1 MNLKAPVPSVAPVA
15 APVKAKAN
23 VVTDSEEIETTEV
36 QSSSK
41 SDLILGIA
49 ATITALL
56 ALGVQIWTY
65 LG

>member
-1 MNLKAPVPSVAPVA
+1 VAPAA
-15 APVKAKAN
+15 APAK
-23 VVTDSEEIETTEV
+23 EEEDTESNEPESSVV
-36 QSSSK
+36 QSSSTA
-41 SDLILGIA
+41 DLILGIA

>member
-1 MNLKAPVPSVAPVA
+1 VAPAAAPAKAKKEEDTETNEPESSVVPS
-15 APVKAKAN
+15 
-23 VVTDSEEIETTEV
+23 
-36 QSSSK
+36 SSTA
-41 SDLILGIA
+41 DLILGIA

>member
-1 MNLKAPVPSVAPVA
+1 VAPTP
-15 APVKAKAN
+15 APAKAK
-23 VVTDSEEIETTEV
+23 EEEVAESPETSGV
-36 QSSSK
+36 QSSS
-41 SDLILGIA
+41 SADLILGIA